1 MEIKDYEKHKQILN
15 HLEAL
20 KEIKSLSGNYN
31 PEYQTAKI
39 FVEKAWKGELGEDA
53 LKYVEDMLELVDTHA
68 QVVEIVQRTLKNV
81 SSVSKEVNEQKKN
94 MKASEETMKE
104 SIGNIM
110 KDLLHDEGLIEGD
123 INFPR
128 FGTVRCALK
137 KENVV
142 LNETLLKQSL
152 ASNNMWDFLKL
163 ETKPKLKKINDS
175 DISKLDGI
183 EIQEVPTVTISS
195 GK

>member
-1 MEIKDYEKHKQILN
+1 MEIKDYEKHKQLLN

-20 KEIKSLSGNYN
+20 KEIKNISGNYN

-39 FVEKAWKGELGEDA
+39 FVDRAWKGELGEDA
-53 LKYVEDMLELVDTHA
+53 LKYVEDMLDLVGTHSK
-68 QVVEIVQRTLKNV
+68 VVELVQRTLKNA
-81 SSVSKEVNEQKKN
+81 SPITKEVNEQKRN

-128 FGTVRCALK
+128 FGTVRCSLK

-142 LNETLLKQSL
+142 LSETLLKKSL
-152 ASNNMWDFLKL
+152 AENNMWDLLKL
-163 ETKPKLKKINDS
+163 ETKTKLKKISNS
-175 DISKLDGI
+175 DVDKLDGI
-183 EIQEVPTVTISS
+183 EIKEVPTVTISS